1 MRETAGHETAV
12 VIMAGGRGERFW
24 PKSRGHRPKQFLQLF
39 GEGTLLQQAYRRA
52 LRLAPPERVYVVT
65 RADYRRLVAE
75 QLPGLA
81 PERLIEEPE
90 GRDTAPCVG
99 LAAVVLE
106 RRHPGG
112 VMVVLP
118 SDHAILDEEKFAAVL
133 STAARVAADRP
144 VLVTVGIQPTRPE
157 TGYGYIQCGEVLDP
171 ETGLRAV
178 RRFTEKP
185 DADTALRFLMSGEHL
200 WNSGMFAWRI
210 PVIRDAIARHLPELH
225 AGLEAIA
232 AAVGTPAEREVL
244 AAEFPRLPRVSID
257 YGVMEKAENVV
268 VLRGDFGWDDLGTWA
283 AMPRVGQADDQGN
296 VVGGRAVL
304 IDSRDCVVDGGRR
317 LVVGFGIERLVIVD
331 TDDVVF
337 VSAADRAEELKR
349 VVAELRRR
357 GLDAYLTGDAGIAP
371 EVLADGQGAGP
382 AAGLVPEG
390 VDLTTVAIRSTGP
403 VRAVEKPWGREVWW
417 AVTDRYVGKV
427 LQVRAGEALSLQYH
441 ESKLETLLFVGGRG
455 RLVLGDRT
463 VEVAPG
469 MAVTIPPGTLHRVE
483 AETDLVFFEVSS
495 PETEDVVRVA
505 DRYGRA

>member
-1 MRETAGHETAV
+1 MGKTAV

-24 PKSRGHRPKQFLQLF
+24 PKSRAHRPKQFLQLF

-75 QLPGLA
+75 QLPHLA

-99 LAAVVLE
+99 LAAVILE
-106 RRHPGG
+106 RRHPDG

-118 SDHAILDEEKFAAVL
+118 SDHAILDEERFAAVMGA
-133 STAARVAADRP
+133 AARVAAERP
-144 VLVTVGIQPTRPE
+144 VLVTIGIQPTRPE

-171 ETGLRAV
+171 ETGLRAA

-185 DADTALRFLMSGEHL
+185 DAETALRFLVSGDHL

-210 PVIRDAIARHLPELH
+210 PVIRAAIARHLPDLH

-232 AAVGTPAEREVL
+232 VALGTPAEREVL
-244 AAEFPRLPRVSID
+244 AAEFARLPRVSID
-257 YGVMEKAENVV
+257 YGVMEKADNVV

-296 VVGGRAVL
+296 VVAGRAVL

-331 TDDVVF
+331 TEDVVF
-337 VSAADRAEELKR
+337 VSAADRADQLKR
-349 VVAELRRR
+349 VVAELRQR
-357 GLDAYLTGDAGIAP
+357 GLEAYLTGDGGIAP
-371 EVLADGQGAGP
+371 EVLARQDGSLSA
-382 AAGLVPEG
+382 LDLIPED
-390 VDLTTVAIRSTGP
+390 VDLTTVAVPAAGP
-403 VRAVEKPWGREVWW
+403 VRVLEKPWGREVWW

-427 LQVRAGEALSLQYH
+427 IQVRAGEALSLQYH
-441 ESKLETLLFVGGRG
+441 EAKLETVLFVGGCG

-463 VEVAPG
+463 VEVSAG

-495 PETEDVVRVA
+495 PETDDVVRVA
-505 DRYGRA
+505 DRYGRAAN